1 MMGGSYAG
9 NAGVFLVQTL
19 FGLYMGA
26 VMIRFLLALVRADF
40 YNPISQF
47 LVKVTNPPLV
57 PLRRVIPSLGGI
69 DLASLVLLL
78 VLQVL
83 ELLAVGLIK
92 GVSFQPAGL
101 LVLSVAELLALLFQI
116 YFFTI
121 LIQVVLSWVS
131 PGGYNPAV
139 SLLYSLNEPLL
150 GRARRML
157 PPIHGFDL
165 SPILVMIGIQLLN
178 ILLVAPISDL
188 GRGLAFG
195 G

>member
-1 MMGGSYAG
+1 MGGSYAG

-26 VMIRFLLALVRADF
+26 VLIRFLLALVRADF

-57 PLRRVIPSLGGI
+57 PLRRVIPSIGGI

-78 VLQVL
+78 ALQVL
-83 ELLAVGLIK
+83 ELLAVGLIS
-92 GVSFQPAGL
+92 GVSFQPVGL
-101 LVLSVAELLALLFQI
+101 LVLAVAELLALLFQI

-139 SLLYSLNEPLL
+139 ALLYSLNEPLL
-150 GRARRML
+150 GRARRIL

-178 ILLVAPISDL
+178 ILLVAPVRDL
-188 GRGLAFG
+188 GRSLAFG

>member
-1 MMGGSYAG
+1 MGGSYAG

-19 FGLYMGA
+19 FGLYIGA
-26 VMIRFLLALVRADF
+26 VMLRFLLAVVRADF

-47 LVKVTNPPLV
+47 LVKVTNPLV
-57 PLRRVIPSLGGI
+57 APLRRVIPSLGGL
-69 DLASLVLLL
+69 DLASLVLMLI
-78 VLQVL
+78 LQIV
-83 ELLAVGLIK
+83 ELLIIGLIG
-92 GVSFQPAGL
+92 GVSLQPAGL
-101 LVLSVAELLALLFQI
+101 VVLGVAELLSLLFQI

-139 SLLYSLNEPLL
+139 ALLYSLNEPVL
-150 GRARRML
+150 GRARRIL
-157 PPIHGFDL
+157 PPMHGFDL

-188 GRGLAFG
+188 GRSLAFG
-195 G
+195 

>member
-26 VMIRFLLALVRADF
+26 ILLRFLLAVVRADF

-47 LVKVTNPPLV
+47 LVKITNPLLV
-57 PLRRVIPSLGGI
+57 PLRRVIPSLGRI
-69 DLASLVLLL
+69 DMASLVLLL
-78 VLQVL
+78 ILQIL
-83 ELLAVGLIK
+83 ELLATGLIS
-92 GVSFQPAGL
+92 GVSFQPIGL
-101 LVLSVAELLALLFQI
+101 VILAVAELLSLLFQI

-131 PGGYNPAV
+131 PDGHNPAV
-139 SLLYSLNEPLL
+139 SLLYSLNEPVL
-150 GRARRML
+150 GRARRIL

-165 SPILVMIGIQLLN
+165 SPIVALIVIQLLT

-195 G
+195 

>member
-1 MMGGSYAG
+1 MGGSYAG

-19 FGLYMGA
+19 FGLYIGA
-26 VMIRFLLALVRADF
+26 VMLRFLFALVRADF

-57 PLRRVIPSLGGI
+57 PLRRVIPSMMGI
-69 DLASLVLLL
+69 DVASLLLML

-83 ELLAVGLIK
+83 ELLAVSLIG
-92 GVSFQPAGL
+92 GVSLQPIGL
-101 LVLSVAELLALLFQI
+101 VVLAVAELLSLLLQI

-139 SLLYSLNEPLL
+139 ALLYSLNEPVL
-150 GRARRML
+150 GRARRLL

-165 SPILVMIGIQLLN
+165 SPIVAMIVIQLLT
-178 ILLVAPISDL
+178 LLVVAPITDL
-188 GRGLAFG
+188 GRGLAIG
-195 G
+195 

>member
-19 FGLYMGA
+19 FGLYIGA
-26 VMIRFLLALVRADF
+26 VMLRFLLAVVRADF

-47 LVKVTNPPLV
+47 LVKVTNPLLV
-57 PLRRVIPSLGGI
+57 PLRRVIPSMGGL
-69 DLASLVLLL
+69 DLASLVLMLL
-78 VLQVL
+78 LQSL
-83 ELLAVGLIK
+83 ELFIVGLIG
-92 GVSFQPAGL
+92 GVSFHPLGL
-101 LVLSVAELLALLFQI
+101 VVLGVAELMSLLFQI

-139 SLLYSLNEPLL
+139 ALLYSLNEPVL
-150 GRARRML
+150 GRARRIL
-157 PPIHGFDL
+157 PPMHGFDL
-165 SPILVMIGIQLLN
+165 SPIVVMIGIQLLN

-188 GRGLAFG
+188 GRSLAFG
-195 G
+195 